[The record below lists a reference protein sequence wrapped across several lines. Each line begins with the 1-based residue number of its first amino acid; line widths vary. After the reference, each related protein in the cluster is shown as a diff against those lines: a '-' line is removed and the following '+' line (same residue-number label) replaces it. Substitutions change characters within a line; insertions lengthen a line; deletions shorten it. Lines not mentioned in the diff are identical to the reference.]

1 MPKEMKAPYT
11 PSPKNV
17 KDFFEKI
24 RELGVPPKVTLDY
37 LKSIGFKSSNDRYL
51 VAVSKTLGFID
62 TSNKPTDRWEGFKD
76 KKKAPIIMSEAMK
89 TTYSD
94 LFKTYP
100 DAPAKTEQELVDYFA
115 AKCLVASSV
124 AKYMA
129 QTFKNL
135 CDFAD
140 FRAAPEAGAP
150 TPPAAAQTIRTAVE
164 TRTGTPATI
173 NINIQL
179 QLPATEDA
187 KIYESL
193 FKALKDHLFT

>member
-1 MPKEMKAPYT
+1 MPKELKAPYT

-24 RELGVPPKVTLDY
+24 KGLGLPPKVTNEY

-51 VAVSKTLGFID
+51 ISVSKSLGFID
-62 TSNKPTDRWEGFKD
+62 SNNKPTDKWEGFKD
-76 KKKAPIIMSEAMK
+76 KKKAPGIMCEAMK
-89 TTYSD
+89 TAYAD

-100 DAPAKTEQELVDYFA
+100 DADTKTEQELVDYFV
-115 AKCLVASSV
+115 AKCLVANSV

-135 CDFAD
+135 GEFAV
-140 FRAAPEAGAP
+140 FGAVPEAGTA
-150 TPPAAAQTIRTAVE
+150 TIPPAPAIKTVVE
-164 TRTGTPATI
+164 TVTGARPITV

-179 QLPATEDA
+179 QLPVTEDA
-187 KIYESL
+187 KIYDSL